1 MLMKLYLSL
10 VLVSMSKN
18 RIMFSNR
25 KKRSCCTGFLS
36 FNLEESI
43 FHPRPLDYESLTP
56 GKRFGMSQTYSTKTQ
71 RWRLSAKC

>member
-10 VLVSMSKN
+10 FLVSPSKN

-25 KKRSCCTGFLS
+25 KKSCSTGFLS

-43 FHPRPLDYESLTP
+43 YYPRPLDYESLTR
-56 GKRFGMSQTYSTKTQ
+56 GKRTGMSQT
-71 RWRLSAKC
+71 